1 MRLVA
6 ELLYGPRAVDHF
18 DSAISNTKAG
28 MVDIGLWSNKGFASE
43 IFILIEL
50 CESVKR
56 CTIRVLVQSAN
67 TSNNE

>member
-50 CESVKR
+50 CESP
-56 CTIRVLVQSAN
+56 CSAVLFVC
-67 TSNNE
+67 

>member
-1 MRLVA
+1 
-6 ELLYGPRAVDHF
+6 
-18 DSAISNTKAG
+18 

-56 CTIRVLVQSAN
+56 CAIRVLVQSAN